1 MQSLN
6 YNRATRSGVHVQVSF
21 NFITFRLAFWTFHP
35 ELQMETFT
43 HAEDNQNDIF
53 PKVKEGSD
61 TDVELDV
68 ERKGSL

>member
-1 MQSLN
+1 
-6 YNRATRSGVHVQVSF
+6 
-21 NFITFRLAFWTFHP
+21 
-35 ELQMETFT
+35 METFT
-43 HAEDNQNDIF
+43 HAEDNHNDIF